1 MTADAMFH
9 TKNDPAS
16 SPDSGFDPGLSFRDD
31 DEDSTDGSDF
41 DCGEDTS
48 SSTLSPS
55 PHSSTANHLQS
66 TPRRSGTGGGRS
78 RLRNR
83 SPTQILRLK
92 RVRRNKAN
100 DRERNRMHLLNRALD
115 RLRCVLPTFPEDTK
129 LTKIETLRFAHN
141 YIWALT
147 QSLGSGGEGH
157 FGGTLDES
165 GSLTLNVGHVTVSI
179 GGEGRN
185 MITSSTGSCAAAQQ
199 RRAASRPPGLKPEG
213 PVTTVAPNVSGDWSA
228 GYPKG
233 CKEVQ
238 STFCSSPESAPPT
251 PPHLMLSP
259 TSRGHQHQPQQQ
271 YGGYPMSGH
280 HLGGMSMHQHQMAS
294 YAPFHCM

>member
-9 TKNDPAS
+9 TKNEPAS
-16 SPDSGFDPGLSFRDD
+16 SPDSGFDPGLAYRDD
-31 DEDSTDGSDF
+31 SDDSDGSEDF
-41 DCGEDTS
+41 ECGEETS

-55 PHSSTANHLQS
+55 PSSSSLAQHS
-66 TPRRSGTGGGRS
+66 TPRRSGSSGRS

-83 SPTQILRLK
+83 SPTQVLRIK
-92 RVRRNKAN
+92 RARRNKAN

-147 QSLGSGGEGH
+147 QSLGSGGEGQL
-157 FGGTLDES
+157 GGTLDES

-199 RRAASRPPGLKPEG
+199 RRAASRPTVGGKSECPEG
-213 PVTTVAPNVSGDWSA
+213 EEWSA
-228 GYPKG
+228 FRGS

-238 STFCSSPESAPPT
+238 PVFCASPDPTPPT
-251 PPHLMLSP
+251 PPSPHLLMSP
-259 TSRGHQHQPQQQ
+259 ANRGHHHHQHQQHF
-271 YGGYPMSGH
+271 GGYPMHGQ
-280 HLGGMSMHQHQMAS
+280 LAGMSMLQHQMPS